1 MSIEPAW
8 CLSSLRRS
16 QWMLQVWAALRE
28 VTFWGPERGWDQSL
42 YRQVTYVLLLWQPGS
57 CQKRTGIC
65 WSTLDIQDQVT
76 KWNPIIGFGITPD
89 LNYQGINVLGII
101 LEFWGRKV
109 LCKKKKKKTKI
120 IQKPLVE
127 IKIFF
132 EIHNKNIHCYF
143 SAFFEKNV
151 AKYTC

>member
-16 QWMLQVWAALRE
+16 QWMLQVWPALRE

-42 YRQVTYVLLLWQPGS
+42 YRQVTYVVLLWQPGR
-57 CQKRTGIC
+57 CRKRTGIC

-76 KWNPIIGFGITPD
+76 KWNPTTGFGITPD

-109 LCKKKKKKTKI
+109 LCKKKKKKKDQNNTKTTGWKLKYFLKFI
-120 IQKPLVE
+120 V
-127 IKIFF
+127 
-132 EIHNKNIHCYF
+132 NIYIVISLH
-143 SAFFEKNV
+143 SLKRM
-151 AKYTC
+151 